1 MSGKKER
8 TEQVALVFGGTK
20 GIGKETSLALA
31 RDGFFVYACGR
42 NKEDI
47 TALEK
52 NAKDCKLNI
61 QGSVC
66 DVENDEEIKSFCE
79 RAVTQFGRIDAT
91 VFSVGKIYSGNILS
105 TTLSDWDDCFKVNL
119 RAPFIATKNVLPEMI
134 KQGGGSIVFVSTIW
148 ALTTPRERAAYLT
161 AKTALTA
168 LARSIAIDHGEQ
180 GIRANAVAPGYVD
193 TEYLKSSI
201 SAVHGLENVE
211 HIMKTIVNAHPPK
224 RIVRP
229 EEVAE
234 AILFLASDRSSAFNG
249 QTLTV
254 DGGASTKFSL
264 ADIWKSPD

>member
-1 MSGKKER
+1 MSEKKER

-20 GIGKETSLALA
+20 GIGKEASLALA
-31 RDGFFVYACGR
+31 REGYFVFACGR

-47 TALEK
+47 TTLEK
-52 NAKDCKLNI
+52 YAKDCNLNV

-66 DVENDEEIKSFCE
+66 DVEEDEEIKSFCE
-79 RAVTQFGRIDAT
+79 SAIKQFGRIDTT
-91 VFSVGKIYSGNILS
+91 VFAVGKIYSGNILS
-105 TTLSDWDDCFKVNL
+105 TTLSDWDKCFKVNL
-119 RAPFIATKNVLPEMI
+119 RAPFVATKSVIPEMI
-134 KQGGGSIVFVSTIW
+134 KRGRGSIVFVSTIW
-148 ALTTPRERAAYLT
+148 ALTTPRERVAYLT

-211 HIMKTIVNAHPPK
+211 HIMKLIFDAHPSK

-229 EEVAE
+229 DEVAE
-234 AILFLASDRSSAFNG
+234 Y
-249 QTLTV
+249 T
-254 DGGASTKFSL
+254 
-264 ADIWKSPD
+264 